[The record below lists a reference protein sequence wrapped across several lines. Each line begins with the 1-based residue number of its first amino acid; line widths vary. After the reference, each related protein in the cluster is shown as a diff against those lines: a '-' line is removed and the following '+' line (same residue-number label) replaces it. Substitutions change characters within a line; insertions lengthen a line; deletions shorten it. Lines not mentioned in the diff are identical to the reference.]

1 LVFVELPV
9 DTFIF
14 LLILGSWWVVV
25 TSDDRRRVF
34 GAFGVSLVAVLLLFN
49 HHVTSSLDLSF

>member
-1 LVFVELPV
+1 M

-14 LLILGSWWVVV
+14 LMILGCWWVVCS
-25 TSDDRRRVF
+25 SDDRRRVF